1 MSRMSLYDFRDLDL
15 LLRLAEDG
23 GMTSKQIGE
32 TFGAEP
38 RTAGSRFAWMR
49 RYGMVDLDEETG
61 AWSVSAAG
69 RRVIQSKL
77 KASTLTVVEKLPDE
91 ALVETMAQIT
101 SRYIR
106 GEPMLAHMMRREFM
120 YGTRRRG

>member
-1 MSRMSLYDFRDLDL
+1 VSLSLYDFRALDL
-15 LLRLAEDG
+15 LLRLSEDG
-23 GMTSKQIGE
+23 GMSSLQIGE
-32 TFGAEP
+32 AFGADA
-38 RTAGSRFAWMR
+38 RAAGSRFAWMR
-49 RYGMVDLDEETG
+49 RYGMVDLDAETG
-61 AWSVSAAG
+61 SWSVSAAG

-77 KASTLTVVEKLPDE
+77 RASQIAVVEKLPDE
-91 ALVETMAQIT
+91 SLVETMAQIT

>member
-1 MSRMSLYDFRDLDL
+1 VSLSLYDFRDLDL
-15 LLRLAEDG
+15 LLRLSEDG
-23 GMTSKQIGE
+23 GMSSVQVGE
-32 TFGAEP
+32 TFSADA
-38 RTAGSRFAWMR
+38 RAAGSRLAWMR
-49 RYGMVDLDEETG
+49 RYGMVDLDSEAGFWTI
-61 AWSVSAAG
+61 SAAG
-69 RRVIQSKL
+69 KRVVQSKL
-77 KASTLTVVEKLPDE
+77 RAAQIAVVDKLPDE